1 MAAFEDRFFSAPDD
15 LRLHYRDYDDAP
27 TGSTP
32 ILCLAGLTRN
42 ARDFAELAGRLAAGR
57 RIILA
62 EQRGRGQ
69 SDYDP
74 QPENYHPGIYVR
86 DMMALIDHLE
96 LPRVII
102 IGTSLGGLMAMLM
115 AAGFPE
121 RFAGILLNDIG
132 PIIDARG
139 LAKIQDYIDRVPM
152 VKDWD
157 AAARDLQ
164 TLFGSSFPNYR
175 LLDWDRFARALYREN
190 ERGVPVLDYDPK
202 IAVNVK
208 SGGSA
213 SPDLWPVFDALPLIP
228 TAVVRGQLSNILA
241 ADILAEMQRRRP
253 DLMAVELPDIGHA
266 PSLIEDDA
274 LRLIGNFLALIDQ
287 RETMR

>member
-1 MAAFEDRFFSAPDD
+1 MAAFEDRFFSAPDH

-27 TGSTP
+27 TGPTP

-42 ARDFAELAGRLAAGR
+42 ARDFAELAGRLAGGR

-96 LPRVII
+96 LPRIII

-115 AAGFPE
+115 ATGFPE

-157 AAARDLQ
+157 EAARDLR

-213 SPDLWPVFDALPLIP
+213 SPDLWSVFDALPLIP

-241 ADILAEMQRRRP
+241 ADILAEMRRRRP

-274 LRLIGNFLALIDQ
+274 LRLIENFLALIDQ